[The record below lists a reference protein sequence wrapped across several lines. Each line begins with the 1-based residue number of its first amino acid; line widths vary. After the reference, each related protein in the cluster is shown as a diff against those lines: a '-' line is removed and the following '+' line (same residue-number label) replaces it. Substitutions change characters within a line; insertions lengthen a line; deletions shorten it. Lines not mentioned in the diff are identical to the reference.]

1 MIDDHNQNQSGQNE
15 SSGQG
20 QADPET
26 ERRNRENET
35 GEQSGGQ
42 SSDGFVGSSDDDTGD
57 FLTEGAQEFAPDG
70 QGASD
75 SNAGLSDIETGQTNE
90 NDNSIEGESGSDY

>member
-1 MIDDHNQNQSGQNE
+1 MIDDSNQNQTGQNN

-26 ERRNRENET
+26 ERRNRENES

-42 SSDGFVGSSDDDTGD
+42 SSTGFVGSSDDEGD
-57 FLTEGAQEFAPDG
+57 FLTEGPQEFAPDG

-75 SNAGLSDIETGQTNE
+75 SNAGLSDIETGQLNE

>member
-1 MIDDHNQNQSGQNE
+1 MIDDDKKNQTGQNN
-15 SSGQG
+15 SVGQG
-20 QADPET
+20 QADSET

-42 SSDGFVGSSDDDTGD
+42 SSSGFVGSSSDDEGD

-90 NDNSIEGESGSDY
+90 NDNSIEGESDSDY